1 MKHEEDLVRWLRD
14 HVPTLPDMQ
23 IGIGDDAAVLNVPDD
38 AQLVISTDSL
48 VEDVHFFLDRVAP
61 SILGRK
67 AMRVNLSDLAAMAAK
82 PLFSLLSLTVPEQC
96 KNQLFL
102 GGVLEGVIKEALH
115 WEAPLIGGNISRG
128 EKFQITVTIGGTVA
142 CGTAIL
148 RSGCKPGDS
157 IYILGRIGHSG
168 VGLRFLSQ
176 CAPVTPLPSEEKE
189 ILRWVDSSWDALCI
203 RSHLLPKPQL
213 EGARWLSSHG
223 LATSMIDTSDGLAR
237 DLLRLCQ
244 ASQVDIVIKPKGLE
258 SLRLQ
263 ADNRI
268 NTIDILEGGEDYA
281 LLFSCPA
288 GKEADLNH
296 FPKNIGSPVWIAEA
310 RAGTGNLLMVES
322 PNEGEEKYVP
332 RGFDHFQ

>member
-14 HVPTLPDMQ
+14 NVPTLPDMQ

-61 SILGRK
+61 NILGRK

-82 PLFSLLSLTVPEQC
+82 PLFSLLSLTVPGEC

-102 GGVLEGVIKEALH
+102 GEVLEGVIKEALH

-157 IYILGRIGHSG
+157 IYALGRIGHSG

-176 CAPVTPLPSEEKE
+176 CAPATPLPSEEEE
-189 ILRWVDSSWDALCI
+189 ILKWVDSSWDALCI

-237 DLLRLCQ
+237 DLLRICQ
-244 ASQVDIVIKPKGLE
+244 ASQVDIVVKPRGLE

-268 NTIDILEGGEDYA
+268 NIIDILEGGEDYA
-281 LLFSCPA
+281 LLFSCPS
-288 GKEADLNH
+288 GKEADLSH

-310 RAGTGNLLMVES
+310 RAGTGNLLMMKS
-322 PNEGEEKYVP
+322 PNEGEKKYVP